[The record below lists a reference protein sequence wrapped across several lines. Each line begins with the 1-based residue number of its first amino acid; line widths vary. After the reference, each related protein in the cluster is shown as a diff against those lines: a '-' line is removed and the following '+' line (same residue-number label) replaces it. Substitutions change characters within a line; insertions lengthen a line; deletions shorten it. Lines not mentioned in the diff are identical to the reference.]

1 MSHAFNHG
9 TLQLVLEQQ
18 KLVAFIIN
26 EGWLLVR
33 RKDYIDVFIEDQP
46 FNSVEVLFNLK
57 TQVKN
62 IALKWFFFQSCY
74 LSCDDF
80 RGSSYECGEGRYLTR
95 RGRMLLR
102 K

>member
-1 MSHAFNHG
+1 MSHAFHHG

-57 TQVKN
+57 TQVKR
-62 IALKWFFFQSCY
+62 IAL
-74 LSCDDF
+74 
-80 RGSSYECGEGRYLTR
+80 
-95 RGRMLLR
+95 
-102 K
+102 

>member
-1 MSHAFNHG
+1 MSHAFHHG
-9 TLQLVLEQQ
+9 ALQLVLEQQ

-62 IALKWFFFQSCY
+62 IALKCFFFRVVICLVMISENHCT
-74 LSCDDF
+74 SVGKDD
-80 RGSSYECGEGRYLTR
+80 T
-95 RGRMLLR
+95 
-102 K
+102 

>member
-1 MSHAFNHG
+1 MSHAFHHG

-62 IALKWFFFQSCY
+62 IALKWFFFRVVICLVMISEDHRT
-74 LSCDDF
+74 SVGKDD
-80 RGSSYECGEGRYLTR
+80 T
-95 RGRMLLR
+95 
-102 K
+102 

>member
-57 TQVKN
+57 TQVKR
-62 IALKWFFFQSCY
+62 IAL
-74 LSCDDF
+74 
-80 RGSSYECGEGRYLTR
+80 
-95 RGRMLLR
+95 
-102 K
+102 